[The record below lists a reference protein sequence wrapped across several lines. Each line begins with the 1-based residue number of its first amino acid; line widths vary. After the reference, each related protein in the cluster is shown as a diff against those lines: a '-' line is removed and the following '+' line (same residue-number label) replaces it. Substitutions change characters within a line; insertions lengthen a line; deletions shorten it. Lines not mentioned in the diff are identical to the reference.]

1 MEQKKQQQLLNL
13 QRLQKVQNSPE
24 GHSGYPGL
32 KKEVK
37 KEEAPW
43 ELIHPVSN
51 INDTSPTAHSS
62 KGEFPHVT
70 VKMEG
75 GEPEVPA
82 QEIKAVGASCPG
94 QNLTS
99 SLLQTPQ
106 EGFKMNSVEALQQTP
121 FWRLSLADQLQ
132 VIEMGPERP
141 PLLLQQS
148 GCDRGKEYIRRFSTK
163 WYDRK
168 EWLCGSATK
177 DALFCF
183 PCLLSVGGTTWTQT
197 GVRDLK
203 HLADKIKKHEESKS
217 HMDNCMKLAALSKN
231 SVIQLGEEDLATIK
245 KHNQEVEKNRYRLW
259 VIIESISNIID
270 SIPFCDAF
278 ELGLSD
284 QDEMED
290 SVNLDMLRGQLNPV
304 APIDLAMELHM
315 QSSPVLRDLSKMV
328 QNEVLDCMSRV
339 VKDFIKEQVKSAH
352 FVAIEVGHISVSSH
366 PQTIVTFRYIDEH
379 CSLVECFYAVAEL
392 EDHRGETVATFLL
405 QQLEDMFPETADKQ
419 KLIAQSY
426 DGLSMTHGDHTG
438 VQNRIRD
445 IFPNAKYVH
454 SCAHQLNV
462 VMQQVTSQIQEVKG
476 FFANL
481 SGIQEFFSCNT
492 KRKEVLEA
500 VLGRHLPRSSQTN
513 WNLNIQTVNYVFEK
527 RLKLIECFQE
537 IKRTCDDLAVQMAS
551 QFIQLLEKDGE
562 FLYLLSLFRRLMPQV
577 DAFRRQLWGTAMDSI
592 AVRKAASDF
601 VSAISSIRD
610 SIGSLFSELPPE
622 SMLPRGKT
630 KAILDQIASEACNII
645 IAHAKERFA
654 FTSHLMSATLAQGT
668 LFRAYN
674 RTFPQEALDQTVE
687 AYPMLE
693 KERLKTELCVLYKM
707 KELYSCTSL
716 SALMC
721 VLVDTPLEQ
730 TLALLRIVITTPK
743 LVAEEEETPSALKRV
758 KALLRNTTSQ
768 DRLSALA
775 TLFIEKDMIKKIPDF
790 NNKTIELFAR
800 QAEHQDDFLYK

>member
-1 MEQKKQQQLLNL
+1 MMEQKKQQLLNL
-13 QRLQKVQNSPE
+13 QSLQKVQNSPG

-37 KEEAPW
+37 KEEEPC
-43 ELIHPVSN
+43 ERIHQVSK
-51 INDTSPTAHSS
+51 INDTSPTANS
-62 KGEFPHVT
+62 GFPYVT
-70 VKMEG
+70 VKMEE

-82 QEIKAVGASCPG
+82 QEIKTVGASCPG
-94 QNLTS
+94 QTLTS
-99 SLLQTPQ
+99 SLLHTPQ
-106 EGFKMNSVEALQQTP
+106 GGFKMNSVEALQKNP

-141 PLLLQQS
+141 PLMLQQS
-148 GCDRGKEYIRRFSTK
+148 GCDRGKEYTRRFSTK

-183 PCLLSVGGTTWTQT
+183 PCLLSVGGTTWTET

-231 SVIQLGEEDLATIK
+231 SVIQLGEEDLASIK

-284 QDEMED
+284 LDEMED
-290 SVNLDMLRGQLNPV
+290 SVNLNMFSGQLNPV

-328 QNEVLDCMSRV
+328 QNEILDCMSRV
-339 VKDFIKEQVKSAH
+339 VKDFIKQQVKSAH
-352 FVAIEVGHISVSSH
+352 FVAVEVDHVSVSSH
-366 PQTIVTFRYIDEH
+366 PQTVVTFRYIDEH

-392 EDHRGETVATFLL
+392 EDHRGETIATFLL
-405 QQLEDMFPETADKQ
+405 QQLEDVFPEAADKQ

-426 DGLSMTHGDHTG
+426 DGLSMTHDDNTG
-438 VQNRIRD
+438 VQNRIQD

-454 SCAHQLNV
+454 SCAHQLNM
-462 VMQQVTSQIQEVKG
+462 VMQQVTSQIQEVRG

-481 SGIQEFFSCNT
+481 SRIQEFFACNT

-513 WNLNIQTVNYVFEK
+513 WNLNVQTVNYVFEK

-537 IKRTCDDLAVQMAS
+537 IKRTCDDLSVQMAS

-562 FLYLLSLFRRLMPQV
+562 FLYLLSLFHRIMPQV
-577 DAFRRQLWGTAMDSI
+577 DAFHRQLWGTAMNSI

-601 VSAISSIRD
+601 VSAISSVRD
-610 SIGSLFSELPPE
+610 SIGSLYCEVPPE
-622 SMLPRGKT
+622 SMLARGKT
-630 KAILDQIASEACNII
+630 KVILDHIASEACNII

-654 FTSHLMSATLAQGT
+654 FTSHLVSATLVQGT
-668 LFRAYN
+668 LFRAHN
-674 RTFPQEALDQTVE
+674 RTFPQEALDQTVK

-707 KELYSCTSL
+707 KELYSCTSV

-758 KALLRNTTSQ
+758 KALLRNTTSK

-775 TLFIEKDMIKKIPDF
+775 TLFIEKEMIKSIPDF